1 MDFTLPQRLA
11 LAASGTAPLLFQGL
25 FPGKVKSHR
34 PAMAGLFPLV
44 R

>member
-25 FPGKVKSHR
+25 FSGKVKSYR
-34 PAMAGLFPLV
+34 LAMAGLFPLE

>member
-11 LAASGTAPLLFQGL
+11 LVASGTAPLLFQGL